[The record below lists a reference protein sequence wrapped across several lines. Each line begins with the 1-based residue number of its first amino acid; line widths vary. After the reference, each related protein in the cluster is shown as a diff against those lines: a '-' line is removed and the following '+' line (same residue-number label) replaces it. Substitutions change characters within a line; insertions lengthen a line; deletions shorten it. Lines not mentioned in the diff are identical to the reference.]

1 MKRFTIR
8 SAALLTSTMAIALL
22 SSVAPSYAFT
32 PFNFT
37 TNYSQSG
44 SGSFDPTQDI
54 GLDSV
59 MFGSHTVSSF
69 TYASSLESFGNND
82 TTTTLEDSSLGPFS
96 SDRGDNASGI
106 NVENP
111 TDANLLTSLANNNLN
126 NIIDGEDA
134 AAGAGMDIFFNQPTN
149 HLFFFERG
157 GNSDLTVT
165 LINLIN
171 GNLSLGASY
180 ILGRGD
186 FQDAGFSINTTEI
199 VGAQRVVSRGLRHS
213 QNIFGVR
220 LTAHA
225 GSNGPDFKVVGA
237 NVRDVPTPSMF
248 LGLGLMAW
256 KTLKRRS
263 IEASKSV

>member
-1 MKRFTIR
+1 MKRFVIHAVT
-8 SAALLTSTMAIALL
+8 SLAATTAIALL
-22 SSVAPSYAFT
+22 TSVAPSYAFS

-37 TNYSQSG
+37 TNYSQGG
-44 SGSFDPTQDI
+44 SGSFDPTTQDTLLNAVT
-54 GLDSV
+54 LDNGNIV
-59 MFGSHTVSSF
+59 NSF
-69 TYASSLESFGNND
+69 TYASRLESFGNND
-82 TTTTLEDSSLGPFS
+82 TTTTPEDSSLGPFS
-96 SDRGDNASGI
+96 RDRGDNASGI

-111 TDANLLTSLANNNLN
+111 TDNDLLASLANNNLN

-165 LINLIN
+165 LINA
-171 GNLSLGASY
+171 NLSLGASY

-186 FQDAGFSINTTEI
+186 FQDAGFWIDTTEI
-199 VGAQRVVSRGLRHS
+199 VGAQKVVSRGLRHS

-263 IEASKSV
+263 IEA

>member
-1 MKRFTIR
+1 MKRFTIK

-111 TDANLLTSLANNNLN
+111 TDSNLLTSLANNNLN

-134 AAGAGMDIFFNQPTN
+134 AAGAGMKIFFNQPTN

-157 GNSDLTVT
+157 GNSDLTV
-165 LINLIN
+165 NLIN
-171 GNLSLGASY
+171 ADGSLGADY
-180 ILGRGD
+180 ILNRGD
-186 FQDAGFSINTTEI
+186 FRDAGFSIDTMEI
-199 VGAQRVVSRGLRHS
+199 FGAQKVVSRGLRHS
-213 QNIFGVR
+213 QNIFGVK

-256 KTLKRRS
+256 KTLKRRP
-263 IEASKSV
+263 IRA

>member
-1 MKRFTIR
+1 MKRFTIK

-111 TDANLLTSLANNNLN
+111 TDSNLLTSLANNNLN

-134 AAGAGMDIFFNQPTN
+134 AAGAGMKIFFNQPTN

-157 GNSDLTVT
+157 GNSDLTV
-165 LINLIN
+165 NLIN
-171 GNLSLGASY
+171 ADGSLGADY
-180 ILGRGD
+180 ILNRGD
-186 FQDAGFSINTTEI
+186 FRDAGFSIDTMEI
-199 VGAQRVVSRGLRHS
+199 FGAQKVVSRGLRHS
-213 QNIFGVR
+213 QNIFGVK

-237 NVRDVPTPSMF
+237 NVPVPTPSMF

-256 KTLKRRS
+256 KTLKRRP
-263 IEASKSV
+263 IRA

>member
-1 MKRFTIR
+1 MKSLRILPIAT
-8 SAALLTSTMAIALL
+8 LLTVGAVFSGTSAQ
-22 SSVAPSYAFT
+22 AFT

-37 TNYSQSG
+37 TQYSQNASPPG
-44 SGSFDPTQDI
+44 FVDPTRDI
-54 GLDSV
+54 QLDSV
-59 MFGSHTVSSF
+59 MFGSHTVNSF
-69 TYASSLESFGNND
+69 THASSLESFGNND
-82 TTTTLEDSSLGPFS
+82 TTTTAEDSSLGPFS

-111 TDANLLTSLANNNLN
+111 TDSNLLTSLANNNLN

-134 AAGAGMDIFFNQPTN
+134 AAGAGMKIFFNQPIN

-157 GNSDLTVT
+157 GNSDLTV
-165 LINLIN
+165 NLIN
-171 GNLSLGASY
+171 ADGSLGADY
-180 ILGRGD
+180 ILDRGD
-186 FQDAGFSINTTEI
+186 FRDAGFWIDTTEI
-199 VGAQRVVSRGLRHS
+199 VGAQKVVSRGLRHS
-213 QNIFGVR
+213 QNIFGVK

-237 NVRDVPTPSMF
+237 NVPDVPTPSMF

-263 IEASKSV
+263 IEA

>member
-1 MKRFTIR
+1 MKRFVIHAVT
-8 SAALLTSTMAIALL
+8 SLTATTIALL
-22 SSVAPSYAFT
+22 NSVTPSYAFT
-32 PFNFT
+32 PFSFT
-37 TNYSQSG
+37 TNYSQGG

-54 GLDSV
+54 WLDSV
-59 MFGSHTVSSF
+59 VFGSQTVSSF
-69 TYASSLESFGNND
+69 TAVSGLESFGNND
-82 TTTTLEDSSLGPFS
+82 VTTTADDDSLGPFS

-111 TDANLLTSLANNNLN
+111 TDNNLLASLANNNLN

-134 AAGAGMDIFFNQPTN
+134 AAGAGMDVFFGQPTN

-165 LINLIN
+165 LINA
-171 GNLSLGASY
+171 NLSLGASY

-186 FQDAGFSINTTEI
+186 FQDAGFSIDTTEI

-248 LGLGLMAW
+248 LGLGWMAW

-263 IEASKSV
+263 IEA

>member
-1 MKRFTIR
+1 MKSLRILPIAT
-8 SAALLTSTMAIALL
+8 LLTVGAVF
-22 SSVAPSYAFT
+22 SSPSAQAFT

-37 TNYSQSG
+37 TQYSQDPSLLG
-44 SGSFDPTQDI
+44 FDPTQDI
-54 GLDSV
+54 QLDSV
-59 MFGSHTVSSF
+59 MFGSQTVNSF
-69 TYASSLESFGNND
+69 THASSLESFGNND
-82 TTTTLEDSSLGPFS
+82 TTTTPEDSSLGPFS

-111 TDANLLTSLANNNLN
+111 TDSDLLLSLANNNLN

-134 AAGAGMDIFFNQPTN
+134 AAGAGMKIFFNQPIN

-157 GNSDLTVT
+157 GNSDLTV
-165 LINLIN
+165 NLIN
-171 GNLSLGASY
+171 ADGSLGADY
-180 ILGRGD
+180 ILNHGD
-186 FQDAGFSINTTEI
+186 FRDAGFSIDTKEI
-199 VGAQRVVSRGLRHS
+199 VGAQKVVSRGLRHS
-213 QNIFGVR
+213 QNIFGVK

-237 NVRDVPTPSMF
+237 NVSDVPTPSMF

-263 IEASKSV
+263 IEA